1 MFSSSTPGLISGRF
15 FAGYLASVPE
25 LSGLADRIHARRV
38 YFLSSLAC
46 ASGGLAFGAGG
57 VLAPLVLRPR

>member
-1 MFSSSTPGLISGRF
+1 MF

-25 LSGLADRIHARRV
+25 LSGLTDRIDARRV
-38 YFLSSLAC
+38 CFLSSLAC